1 MSEATARE
9 LDRQVAEALGWCAFR
24 WEEGRL
30 YGLPP
35 GNPPPGRHYVHDYAV
50 PLYSSEIGAAWECVR
65 WLEAR
70 GWFLYKFKRQ
80 LERDRRR
87 WLLCFASWLPGA
99 RTLIGRSGD
108 TPAEAIAEAFLA
120 VLAAQPELGGERER
134 GR

>member
-50 PLYSSEIGAAWECVR
+50 PLYSSEIGAAWEVVR
-65 WLEAR
+65 WLD
-70 GWFLYKFKRQ
+70 
-80 LERDRRR
+80 ERDWGYAVRNIEKGEHRAY
-87 WLLCFASWLPGA
+87 FAWRKGTCRSVE
-99 RTLIGRSGD
+99 RTGRS
-108 TPAEAIAEAFLA
+108 TEEAICLAFLA
-120 VLAAQPELGGERER
+120 CLKENPELRGERAEGGEA
-134 GR
+134 